1 MLGIHLPV
9 SRDAHTHS
17 FAVLGELTHQV
28 QTLDANGVVLSA
40 GSNEERIQLGPLLL
54 EGADLLDHVAKRM
67 ANAGLGLALE
77 EREQE
82 GVN

>member
-1 MLGIHLPV
+1 MLGIHLPI
-9 SRDAHTHS
+9 SPAARAHS
-17 FAVLGELTHQV
+17 FAVLGELAHQV

-40 GSNEERIQLGPLLL
+40 GSDEERIQLGPLLL
-54 EGADLLDHVAKRM
+54 EGADLLDHVAERV
-67 ANAGLGLALE
+67 ANAGLRLALE